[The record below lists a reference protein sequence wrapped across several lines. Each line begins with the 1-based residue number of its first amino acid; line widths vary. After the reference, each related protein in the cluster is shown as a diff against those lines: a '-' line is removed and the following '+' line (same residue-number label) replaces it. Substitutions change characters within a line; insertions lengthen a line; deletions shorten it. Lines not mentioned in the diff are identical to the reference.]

1 MANNFHD
8 QAGLY
13 VIGVD
18 GHVGWHFPPLM
29 VRTFFVSLT
38 CVHPFILGA
47 DKQPTVLM
55 NGGRPSVQDQHNPK
69 FLWPHFAVYPDP
81 LDMFMPIHII
91 FGEHKCWL
99 PRLAVHICGKP
110 AAPTAI
116 TGPISVN
123 TECWEFCMLP
133 LSLVFQDGTVQTTP
147 SPDDYLHGAV
157 RYAVQTAIDLIL
169 FKLTG
174 GFGDGPIAFTKK
186 GLAPA
191 YLQFQREVVGEL
203 MEKGVETAGK
213 EGFDNISNALT
224 KKVTDEMVGKLLFDK
239 PSSWMGWLGK
249 MGGIAKEGFDIDFK
263 AAAQGLLNGE
273 GLPPLHFDWG
283 KAWDAAQEKFIPVA
297 TPAHDLRDLRAEQAE
312 INKTTGSGSW

>member
-13 VIGVD
+13 VVGLD
-18 GHVGWHFPPLM
+18 GHVGMHFPPL
-29 VRTFFVSLT
+29 VVPTFFVSVT
-38 CVHPFILGA
+38 GVHPFILGA

-69 FLWPHFAVYPDP
+69 FLWPHLAVSPDP
-81 LDMFMPIHII
+81 LDMFMPLHTI

-123 TECWEFCMLP
+123 TECWDFCMLP

-147 SPDDYLHGAV
+147 TWEDYKHGV
-157 RYAVQTAIDLIL
+157 IRYIVEAAIDLVI
-169 FKLTG
+169 FFITG
-174 GFGDGPIAFTKK
+174 GFGKGPVAFTKS

-191 YLQFQREVVGEL
+191 YRQFQSEIVGDL
-203 MEKGVETAGK
+203 MKKGIQTAGE
-213 EGFDNISNALT
+213 EGFQNISDAIT
-224 KKVTDEMVGKLLFDK
+224 RKVTGEITSKLWNS
-239 PSSWMGWLGK
+239 PSSWKGWAGRI
-249 MGGIAKEGFDIDFK
+249 GTIAKEGFGVEFGEVAK
-263 AAAQGLLNGE
+263 SVFAGE
-273 GLPPLHFDWG
+273 GLPPMHFDPG
-283 KAWDAAQEKFIPVA
+283 AALNAAKEKFIPISV
-297 TPAHDLRDLRAEQAE
+297 PAQDLADLRAEQQS
-312 INKTTGSGSW
+312 INETLANQP